1 MDCRGSVIRR
11 ILGAYCELEAKPE
24 FYSGVDS
31 FLVTLP
37 NISYKSVVHRQ
48 HMEEK
53 YSKKTLQ
60 QLQVVLDE
68 MTLGE
73 KYTTTELM
81 RSIPLSQSRIRQLL
95 NILVELKRVNKIGG
109 NRYRYYSR
117 VE

>member
-11 ILGAYCELEAKPE
+11 ILGAYRELEAKPE

-31 FLVTLP
+31 FVVTL
-37 NISYKSVVHRQ
+37 YKSVVHRQ